1 MSKQLEKT
9 TGVRLRILVTINCWG
24 VDASAAGGIALA
36 RMMTEIGHSVTV
48 QAAPDG
54 PVSRTAAAQGLEC
67 AGLSLQKSAFL
78 TGLLSFRKLIRSLVP
93 DVIITTRADGQTASA
108 MVAGGIPTV
117 RIRCDIRKPRSG
129 RFWKIVD
136 RRTDLV
142 VFPSPFMLER
152 SYSGERDG
160 LIAVLPHPVDTDL
173 YTFGEEREVLEPIL
187 VSIGRLSPM
196 KGHRT
201 LIRALTLLPED
212 VKAVVAGAPSQQ
224 SVSELE
230 TFARSLGVEKR
241 ITFTGKVEDVRDLI
255 SRGTIGVVTSLGSE
269 VVSRAGMEMMSSGL
283 PILAAATNGLLD
295 LVEDGRTGL
304 FHSPGNYRQLA
315 QQAAF
320 LLRNPSIILRMGR
333 RARKMCI
340 DRLSYSV
347 IAEKWNLTL
356 MALTEGNKIP
366 SYRYHQ

>member
-1 MSKQLEKT
+1 M
-9 TGVRLRILVTINCWG
+9 RILVTINCKG

-36 RMMTEIGHSVTV
+36 RMMAETGHTVAV

-54 PVSRTAAAQGLEC
+54 SVSKAAAAQGLEC
-67 AGLSLQKSAFL
+67 TGLNLQKSAFV
-78 TGLLSFRKLIRSLVP
+78 TGLLPFRKLIRTFAP

-108 MVAGGIPTV
+108 MVAGDIPMV

-129 RFWKIVD
+129 RFWKKVD

-142 VFPSPFMLER
+142 VFPSPFMIER
-152 SYSGERDG
+152 GFIGEREG
-160 LIAVLPHPVDTDL
+160 PVAVIPHPVDTDL
-173 YTFGEEREVLEPIL
+173 YSSREEREISDPLL

-201 LIRALTLLPED
+201 LIKALELLPEE
-212 VKAVVAGAPSQQ
+212 VKAVIAGPPSQQ
-224 SVSELE
+224 SVDELE
-230 TFARSLGVEKR
+230 SFARCLGVENR
-241 ITFTGKVEDVRDLI
+241 ITFTGKVKNVRDLI

-283 PILAAATNGLLD
+283 PLLASATNGLLD
-295 LVEDGRTGL
+295 LIEDGRTGL

-315 QQAAF
+315 LQAAF
-320 LLRNPSIILRMGR
+320 LLRNPSMTTRMGR

-340 DRLSYSV
+340 DRFSYP
-347 IAEKWNLTL
+347 ITAEKWNLTL
-356 MALTEGNKIP
+356 IALTEGNKIP
-366 SYRYHQ
+366 FCRYHQ

>member
-1 MSKQLEKT
+1 MK
-9 TGVRLRILVTINCWG
+9 ILVTINCHG

-36 RMMTEIGHSVTV
+36 RMMVETGHTVTV

-54 PVSRTAAAQGLEC
+54 PVSRAAEAQGLKF
-67 AGLSLQKSAFL
+67 AGLKLQKSGFV
-78 TGLLSFRKLIRSLVP
+78 TGLRPFRKLISSFAP
-93 DVIITTRADGQTASA
+93 DVICTTRADGQTASA
-108 MVAGGIPTV
+108 MVAGNIPTV

-129 RFWKIVD
+129 RFWRQVD
-136 RRTDLV
+136 RRTSLV
-142 VFPSPFMLER
+142 VFPSPFMISR
-152 SYSGERDG
+152 GYAGEREG
-160 LIAVLPHPVDTDL
+160 SVEVIPHPVDTDL
-173 YTFGEEREVLEPIL
+173 YAFREERGISELLL

-201 LIRALTLLPED
+201 LIRALELLPEQ
-212 VKAVVAGAPSQQ
+212 VKAVVAGSPSQQ
-224 SVSELE
+224 SINELE
-230 TFARSLGVEKR
+230 SFSRSLGVESR
-241 ITFTGKVEDVRDLI
+241 ITFAGKIENVRDLI
-255 SRGTIGVVTSLGSE
+255 SRGTIGIVTSLGSE

-283 PILAAATNGLLD
+283 PLLASATNGLLD

-315 QQAAF
+315 SQAAF
-320 LLRNPSIILRMGR
+320 LLRNPSMTLRMGR

-347 IAEKWNLTL
+347 TAEKWNRTL

-366 SYRYHQ
+366 SRRYHH

>member
-1 MSKQLEKT
+1 M
-9 TGVRLRILVTINCWG
+9 RILVTINCKG

-36 RMMTEIGHSVTV
+36 RMMAETGHSVLV

-54 PVSRTAAAQGLEC
+54 TVTGAAAVQGLEC
-67 AGLSLQKSAFL
+67 AGLNLQKSGFT
-78 TGLLSFRKLIRSLVP
+78 TGLLSFWKLVRSFAP
-93 DVIITTRADGQTASA
+93 DVIITTRADGQTACA
-108 MVAGGIPTV
+108 IAAGIPTV

-129 RFWKIVD
+129 RFWKLVD

-142 VFPSPFMLER
+142 VFPSPFMVER
-152 SYSGERDG
+152 NYSGEREG
-160 LIAVLPHPVDTDL
+160 PVAVLPHPVDTEF
-173 YTFGEEREVLEPIL
+173 YTFTEKREPHEPLL
-187 VSIGRLSPM
+187 VSIGRLSPV

-201 LIRALTLLPED
+201 LIKALQLLPEA
-212 VKAVVAGAPSQQ
+212 VNAVVAGAPSQQ

-230 TFARSLGVEKR
+230 SFARDLGVRKR
-241 ITFTGKVEDVRDLI
+241 ITFAGKVEDVRELI

-283 PILAAATNGLLD
+283 PLLAAATNGLLN
-295 LVEDGRTGL
+295 LVEDSRTGL

-315 QQAAF
+315 AQAAF
-320 LLRNPSIILRMGR
+320 LLGNPSITRRMGR

-340 DRLSYSV
+340 DRLSYPV

-356 MALTEGNKIP
+356 TALAEGNKIP
-366 SYRYHQ
+366 SRRYHQ

>member
-1 MSKQLEKT
+1 M
-9 TGVRLRILVTINCWG
+9 RILVTINCHG
-24 VDASAAGGIALA
+24 VDASAAGGITLA
-36 RMMTEIGHSVTV
+36 RMMAETGHTVTV

-54 PVSRTAAAQGLEC
+54 PVAKAASAQGLEC
-67 AGLSLQKSAFL
+67 TGLNLQKSAFV
-78 TGLLSFRKLIRSLVP
+78 TGLLPFRKLIRGFAP

-108 MVAGGIPTV
+108 MVAGDVPTV

-129 RFWKIVD
+129 RFWKQVD

-142 VFPSPFMLER
+142 VFPSSFMIAR
-152 SYSGERDG
+152 GYTGEREG
-160 LIAVLPHPVDTDL
+160 AIAVIPHPVDTDL
-173 YTFGEEREVLEPIL
+173 YTSREEREVFEPLL

-201 LIRALTLLPED
+201 LIRTLVLLPEE
-212 VKAVVAGAPSQQ
+212 VKAVVAGSPSQQ
-224 SVSELE
+224 SIDELE
-230 TFARSLGVEKR
+230 SFARSLGVEKR
-241 ITFTGKVEDVRDLI
+241 IAFVGKVEDVRDLI
-255 SRGTIGVVTSLGSE
+255 SRGTIGIVTSLGSE

-283 PILAAATNGLLD
+283 PLLAAATNGLLD

-315 QQAAF
+315 SQAAF
-320 LLRNPSIILRMGR
+320 LLRNPSMTLRMGR

-340 DRLSYSV
+340 DRLSYPV
-347 IAEKWNLTL
+347 TAEKWNITL

-366 SYRYHQ
+366 SHRYYQ

>member
-1 MSKQLEKT
+1 M
-9 TGVRLRILVTINCWG
+9 RIIVTINCQG

-36 RMMTEIGHSVTV
+36 RMMAETGHSVTL

-54 PVSRTAAAQGLEC
+54 PVARAAAAQGIEC
-67 AGLSLQKSAFL
+67 AGLNLQKSAFL
-78 TGLLSFRKLIRSLVP
+78 TGLLSFRKLIRSFRP

-129 RFWKIVD
+129 RFWKVVD

-142 VFPSPFMLER
+142 VFPSPFMMDR
-152 SYSGERDG
+152 SYIGEREG
-160 LIAVLPHPVDTDL
+160 LIAVLPHPVDTEF
-173 YTFGEEREVLEPIL
+173 YTSGEEREISEPLL

-201 LIRALTLLPED
+201 LIRALELLPED
-212 VKAVVAGAPSQQ
+212 IKAVVAGAPSQQ
-224 SVSELE
+224 SVDELM
-230 TFARSLGVEKR
+230 TFAKKLGVGKR
-241 ITFTGKVEDVRDLI
+241 ITFAGKVENVLDLI
-255 SRGTIGVVTSLGSE
+255 SKGTIGVVTSLGSE

-283 PILAAATNGLLD
+283 PLLAAATNGLLD
-295 LVEDGRTGL
+295 LVEDGITGL

-315 QQAAF
+315 SQAAF
-320 LLRNPSIILRMGR
+320 LLRNPSMRLRMGR

-340 DRLSYSV
+340 DSLSYPV
-347 IAEKWNLTL
+347 IAEKWNYTL
-356 MALTEGNKIP
+356 SALTEGNKIP
-366 SYRYHQ
+366 SRRYHQ

>member
-1 MSKQLEKT
+1 M
-9 TGVRLRILVTINCWG
+9 RILVTINCKG

-36 RMMTEIGHSVTV
+36 RMMAQTGHSVTI

-54 PVSRTAAAQGLEC
+54 PVSRAATAQGLEC
-67 AGLSLQKSAFL
+67 AGLNLQKSAFL
-78 TGLLSFRKLIRSLVP
+78 TGLLSFRKLIRNYAP
-93 DVIITTRADGQTASA
+93 DVIVTTRADGQTASA
-108 MVAGGIPTV
+108 IVAGSILTV

-129 RFWKIVD
+129 RFWKLVD

-142 VFPSPFMLER
+142 VFPSHFMIDR
-152 SYSGERDG
+152 SYSGKRDG

-173 YTFGEEREVLEPIL
+173 YQFREERDVLEPLL

-201 LIRALTLLPED
+201 LIRALQLLPEN

-224 SVSELE
+224 SIEELE
-230 TFARSLGVEKR
+230 SFARILGVGKR
-241 ITFTGKVEDVRDLI
+241 ITFAGKLEDVRDLI

-283 PILAAATNGLLD
+283 PLLAAATNGLLD
-295 LVEDGRTGL
+295 LVEDGSTGL

-315 QQAAF
+315 TQAAF
-320 LLRNPSIILRMGR
+320 MLRNPSMTRRMGR

-340 DRLSYSV
+340 DRLSYPV
-347 IAEKWNLTL
+347 IAEKWNLAL
-356 MALTEGNKIP
+356 MALAEGNKIP
-366 SYRYHQ
+366 SRRYHQ

>member
-1 MSKQLEKT
+1 M
-9 TGVRLRILVTINCWG
+9 RILVTINCKG
-24 VDASAAGGIALA
+24 VDASAAGGIVLA
-36 RMMTEIGHSVTV
+36 RMMAQTGHSVTI

-54 PVSRTAAAQGLEC
+54 PVSRAAAAQGLEC
-67 AGLSLQKSAFL
+67 AGLNLQKSAFL
-78 TGLLSFRKLIRSLVP
+78 TGLLSFRKLVRSYAP

-108 MVAGGIPTV
+108 IVAGSVPTV

-129 RFWKIVD
+129 RFWKLVD

-142 VFPSPFMLER
+142 VFPSPFMIDR
-152 SYSGERDG
+152 NYSGERDG

-173 YTFGEEREVLEPIL
+173 YQFREEREVLEPLL

-201 LIRALTLLPED
+201 LIRALQLLPED
-212 VKAVVAGAPSQQ
+212 VNAVVAGAPSQQ
-224 SVSELE
+224 SVEELDS
-230 TFARSLGVEKR
+230 FARSLGVGKR

-283 PILAAATNGLLD
+283 PLLAAATNGLLD

-315 QQAAF
+315 SQAAF
-320 LLRNPSIILRMGR
+320 MLRNPSMTLRMGR
-333 RARKMCI
+333 RASKMCI
-340 DRLSYSV
+340 DRLSYPV

-366 SYRYHQ
+366 SRRYHQ